1 MTKVRLATLAAFVA
15 LAVAPERDA
24 SADAPAVRLVVHKA
38 ARTLVVVKAG
48 APPRSVHVSLGPKPT
63 GPKRARGDG
72 RTPEGRYV
80 VTHKNPKSRFHLS
93 LGLSYPNADDA
104 RVGLASGRI
113 SRAEHDAI
121 LAALARNQIPPQDT
135 ALGGDIFVH
144 GGGTQGDWTLGCVA
158 IDDATMDDLFAS
170 VPAGTPVTIEP

>member
-1 MTKVRLATLAAFVA
+1 
-15 LAVAPERDA
+15 
-24 SADAPAVRLVVHKA
+24 
-38 ARTLVVVKAG
+38 
-48 APPRSVHVSLGPKPT
+48 
-63 GPKRARGDG
+63 
-72 RTPEGRYV
+72 
-80 VTHKNPKSRFHLS
+80 
-93 LGLSYPNADDA
+93 
-104 RVGLASGRI
+104 VGLASGRI